1 MSIMPLTPKQEA
13 FALAYVQL
21 GNASEAYRQVYN
33 AQNMKPASV
42 NRKAKELLDHG
53 KISARVA
60 EVMAAAVSSV
70 VLTRQQALERLTLM
84 AETRI
89 TDIVEF
95 ETIQVESMGKDGK
108 PEMKGETVWRMKES
122 AELQAR
128 AAAAIKSVTMT
139 KFGPKIEMYDARG
152 AIEQLSKMQGW
163 DAPQKVD
170 HSGAV
175 AVLGKEEYKQARKE
189 MLANDDC

>member
-1 MSIMPLTPKQEA
+1 MALTPKQEA
-13 FALAYVQL
+13 FALAYVET
-21 GNASEAYRQVYN
+21 GNASEAYRKVYN
-33 AQNMKPASV
+33 AQRMKPASI

-70 VLTRQQALERLTLM
+70 VMNRQQALERLTLI

-89 TDIVEF
+89 TDILEFRTVEIK
-95 ETIQVESMGKDGK
+95 TVGKDGEEESDEQTIWLMK
-108 PEMKGETVWRMKES
+108 DSPEIEK
-122 AELQAR
+122 R

-139 KFGPKIEMYDARG
+139 KHGPKIEMYDARG

-175 AVLGKEEYKQARKE
+175 AVLGKEEYKQARRE
-189 MLANDDC
+189 MLEDDDC